1 MGVEYFE
8 QPILTL
14 SVIALLG
21 VMISVAVVAGI
32 EELMRKEKLVNGLWG
47 ILAVGLFAG
56 IFGACWWWWV
66 HGPGYFLDENGAPDS
81 GAAGAAGDMFGGLTA
96 LFSGLAFAG
105 LLITLFMQRSELKL
119 QRQELGLSRGEFKL
133 QRFENTL
140 FGLLELFNGHVQ
152 SLEASTELVSSSE
165 QIGKGRAVLRRYV
178 AELTDQCRKSGHDIF
193 VAENG
198 GEVSPA
204 RQYSIK
210 SALEDQRDA
219 YLLLYTDILEP
230 DLGPYF
236 RLLYNTMR
244 HIDKAELEYADDGK
258 LDINKNELAKQKYSK
273 IVRAY
278 LSSAEV
284 KLLMFSCVTYLGKD
298 FRPWVE
304 KYQLL
309 KNLRQEDVL
318 FNPDMVKCYEKGA
331 FGKRYETFMSV
342 IKDKVDQK

>member
-1 MGVEYFE
+1 MEYFE
-8 QPILTL
+8 QPFLTL
-14 SVIALLG
+14 PVIALLG
-21 VMISVAVVAGI
+21 VMISVAVVAGS
-32 EELMRKEKLVNGLWG
+32 EELMRKEKLVSGLWG

-152 SLEASTELVSSSE
+152 SLEREGFVSGDACKE
-165 QIGKGRAVLRRYV
+165 TGRAVLRSYV
-178 AELTDQCRKSGHDIF
+178 EDLKPQCSQKKSHIINHDGDAEFSYQYCRKMPLVKQKKVYLEH
-193 VAENG
+193 
-198 GEVSPA
+198 
-204 RQYSIK
+204 YS
-210 SALEDQRDA
+210 STLEGDM
-219 YLLLYTDILEP
+219 
-230 DLGPYF
+230 GPYF

-244 HIDKAELEYADDGK
+244 HIDKAELEYTDDGK
-258 LDINKNELAKQKYSK
+258 LDVNKNELTKQKYSK